1 MIRFLAKGLVRDRS
15 RSLFPLLAIIIT
27 VTLVIFGIGFMEGAM
42 NNFLQSTAVISSGH
56 VKVVTKAYKKESNQ
70 LPNDLALF
78 DTENI
83 IQTLSDMY
91 PDYFWT
97 PRITFGGLLDVPDK
111 NGETKEQAPVFALG
125 IDFFSEK
132 SRQVEIWELEKCLI
146 SGRLPKDRDDA
157 LVSTKL
163 AKQLGIGSGS
173 SITLIGST
181 MDNAFTTYNFNVVG
195 TFNLYKGQTDRQ
207 MMLVDISGAR
217 QALDMEGAA
226 SEILGYHNSLYY
238 HDEEAVTIRKH
249 FNITYSDS
257 IAQILRNEESKDIL
271 SYMNGWNE
279 INTIEKSKLP
289 QQRSN
294 ALFDNQMYDNSEEW
308 GELSVEDPS
317 IYTPT
322 MVALRD
328 DSQLATMVDFSTV
341 ALGVMAGIFL
351 VIVMIVLWNM
361 GLMNGLRR
369 YGEIGLRL
377 AIGESKGQVYRSMIS
392 EAVLIGFVGTLIG
405 TIFGISLTY
414 YVQEFGIDY
423 SEAINQLSTTMVMP
437 NVFYAKVTPEL
448 YYIGFIP
455 GVLATVLGTML
466 AGLAIYKREMSQLFK
481 ELET

>member
-146 SGRLPKDRDDA
+146 NGRLPKDRDDA

-217 QALDMEGAA
+217 QALDMEDAA

-377 AIGESKGQVYRSMIS
+377 AIGESKGQVYRSMVN